1 MNSRTRLHFQL
12 HALKWLK
19 SVHAKLFLVTGL
31 LTSFLTLA
39 MAYTITNNS
48 RKEMLDYTR
57 NLAVQTARIV
67 ASEIQE
73 RDEHFLNP
81 VKIKEFLENLAG
93 TDKSIDQIDVFQA
106 STPSKPLT
114 SAKVTLVTSSTD
126 DSEVAWTP
134 ELGQFMNPPT
144 DEPVSRLIDL
154 VPSDVDPQTGKN
166 TGRASMGWE
175 VFLPIPNPVPKHPP
189 IGLVRAYCD
198 MERWEV
204 VWHNNLQ
211 RTYRILPFVLLGEFV
226 LLWLILSW
234 LLNRPLKAITA
245 AMARL
250 EAGDTSA
257 RANIGRKDEL
267 GKIADRFNL
276 MAAQL
281 EKAAAERE
289 SMIEEIRGLNA
300 GLQERIDEALNELQ
314 IKNEELENLLKRI
327 ALLREELGQQ
337 ERLAIA
343 GQLTAA
349 FAHEVGT
356 PLNLVNSHLQ
366 LLVAQSDLSDRT
378 RTRLG
383 TIHAQITRV
392 GDIVRKLLTT
402 TRRPENSPAPIAFS
416 ALIADLQRLW
426 SPTLANRQILFRFQA
441 PADCILLV
449 DRKQMEQLFINLVN
463 NAVDALPDGG
473 RVELRI
479 ARDEHSSPGKPRFE
493 VVLEDTGSGIPA
505 DILPMIFR
513 PLFTTK
519 PEGQGTGLGL
529 SICREIVRLHGSE
542 IRIQS
547 LEGQGTTITFTLPG
561 VPEGPDP
568 GSDARRQEP

>member
-1 MNSRTRLHFQL
+1 MKPRTVTLFILRT
-12 HALKWLK
+12 LKWFK

-31 LTSFLTLA
+31 LTSLLILA
-39 MAYTITNNS
+39 MAYTITDNS

-57 NLAVQTARIV
+57 DLAIQTARV
-67 ASEIQE
+67 VEKEIQE
-73 RDEHFLNP
+73 RDEHFQNP
-81 VKIKEFLENLAG
+81 AKIKEFLESLAG
-93 TDKSIDQIDVFQA
+93 TDKSIDQIDVFEA
-106 STPSKPLT
+106 STAYKGMSRF
-114 SAKVTLVTSSTD
+114 KVNLVTSSAEDAQVFWTAD
-126 DSEVAWTP
+126 LGRYMNTPNESPSSLLVNLDPPDSNP
-134 ELGQFMNPPT
+134 DGGQT
-144 DEPVSRLIDL
+144 TS
-154 VPSDVDPQTGKN
+154 Q
-166 TGRASMGWE
+166 ASLGWE
-175 VFLPIPNPVPKHPP
+175 VYLPISNPKAGKPP
-189 IGLVRAYCD
+189 IGLVRTYCD

-226 LLWLILSW
+226 LLWMVLSW

-245 AMARL
+245 AMSRL
-250 EAGDTSA
+250 ESGDAGA
-257 RANIGRKDEL
+257 RANVRRKDEL
-267 GKIADRFNL
+267 GRIADRFNL

-289 SMIEEIRGLNA
+289 SMIQEIRGLNL
-300 GLQERIDEALNELQ
+300 GLQERIDEALSELQ
-314 IKNEELENLLKRI
+314 NKNEELENLLKRI

-366 LLVAQSDLSDRT
+366 LLQAQGDLSERT
-378 RTRLG
+378 RVRLG

-392 GDIVRKLLTT
+392 GDIVRKLLVN
-402 TRRPENSPAPIAFS
+402 TRRPENAPEPIVLS
-416 ALIADLQRLW
+416 ELVADLQRLW
-426 SPTLANRQILFRFQA
+426 NPTLASRNITFRCTA
-441 PADCILLV
+441 PGNCILQV

-463 NAVDALPDGG
+463 NAVDAMPNGG
-473 RVELRI
+473 RILLQISADEL
-479 ARDEHSSPGKPRFE
+479 SKPGQPRFE
-493 VVLEDTGSGIPA
+493 VSLEDTGSGIPA
-505 DILPMIFR
+505 DILPMVFR
-513 PLFTTK
+513 PMFTTK

-547 LEGQGTTITFTLPG
+547 LEGQGTTIHFTLPG
-561 VPEGPDP
+561 RPEGSDP
-568 GSDARRQEP
+568 E